1 MDIIITTTS
10 MNKYIDCH
18 SHILYGIDDGAKTIE
33 DSIAILKK
41 MQDLGFE
48 SIILTPHY
56 RGDYKANNLLKSL
69 LLDSLNSVLDENNIN
84 IKLYL
89 ANEVRITSNMLE
101 LLEKETIKTIND
113 YFFLELPFTNKI
125 YNLDKIIYE
134 LQSNNLKVV
143 LVHPERYPYLT
154 LNDFQKLVDNDV
166 LLQVN
171 YESIIGKY
179 GFASKRM
186 AKKLFK
192 NNLVHLLGTDVHR
205 DTTIMFSEFETIKKK
220 IIKIIGEE
228 EFENLS
234 YNNVKRIIDND
245 Q

>member
-1 MDIIITTTS
+1 
-10 MNKYIDCH
+10 
-18 SHILYGIDDGAKTIE
+18 
-33 DSIAILKK
+33 
-41 MQDLGFE
+41 
-48 SIILTPHY
+48 
-56 RGDYKANNLLKSL
+56 
-69 LLDSLNSVLDENNIN
+69 
-84 IKLYL
+84 
-89 ANEVRITSNMLE
+89 MLE
-101 LLEKETIKTIND
+101 LLEKETIKAIND

-192 NNLVHLLGTDVHR
+192 NNLVHLLGTDVHK

-228 EFENLS
+228 EFENIS

>member
-101 LLEKETIKTIND
+101 LLEKETIKAIND

>member
-101 LLEKETIKTIND
+101 LLEKETIKAIND

-171 YESIIGKY
+171 YESILGKY
-179 GFASKRM
+179 GIKAKSM
-186 AKKLFK
+186 ARKLLKKDI
-192 NNLVHLLGTDVHR
+192 VYLLGTDVHR
-205 DTTIMFSEFETIKKK
+205 DSTIMFKKFDRMNKK
-220 IIKIIGEE
+220 INRLVGEE
-228 EFENLS
+228 QFKNLS
-234 YNNVKRIIDND
+234 YNNIKKIIEDT

>member
-48 SIILTPHY
+48 SIIITPHY

-69 LLDSLNSVLDENNIN
+69 LLESLNSVLDENNIN

-101 LLEKETIKTIND
+101 LLEKETIKAIND

-186 AKKLFK
+186 AKKLLK

>member
-1 MDIIITTTS
+1 MDITITTIS
-10 MNKYIDCH
+10 MNKLMDCH

-33 DSIAILKK
+33 DSINILRK

-56 RGDYKANNLLKSL
+56 RGEYTANNLLKEMLLESL
-69 LLDSLNSVLDENNIN
+69 ESVLDENDIH

-89 ANEVRITSNMLE
+89 ANEVRITSNMIE
-101 LLEKETIKTIND
+101 LLEKQTIKAIND

-143 LVHPERYPYLT
+143 LVHPERYPYLN
-154 LNDFQKLVDNDV
+154 LKDFQNLVENDV

-179 GFASKRM
+179 GANAKRM
-186 AKKLFK
+186 AKKLLK
-192 NNLVHLLGTDVHR
+192 NNIVYLLGTDVHR
-205 DTTIMFSEFETIKKK
+205 TTTPLLSEFDKIKKK
-220 IIKIIGEE
+220 ITKIVGED
-228 EFENLS
+228 EFINLS
-234 YNNVKRIIDND
+234 YNNVKKIVDD
-245 Q
+245 TQ

>member
-69 LLDSLNSVLDENNIN
+69 LLESLNSVLDENNIN

-101 LLEKETIKTIND
+101 LLEKETIKAIND